1 MIGPDSDNSSK
12 NSSEDFLRKRP
23 SFEEEQSQED
33 HQYRDPR
40 QERRQSYTRE
50 RMVSRYE
57 EEDPEEGDEYERRS
71 RFVLPSFG
79 RLFGDTSYTTLFTYG
94 AAGIGAILVIL
105 IGGWMLL
112 RSQHGGIPVFAPP
125 EIAVKQKPA
134 NPGGMQTIG
143 MGTLAPVDSNSKAT
157 LLPGPEQAN
166 PDALAQ
172 QFSPQT
178 PTPSTGTS
186 NGGENTT
193 TANDKPAQPLP
204 STDDKIANKTYSA
217 TEQVEDSND
226 RSEMNTAAPKV
237 EEKPKVAKENKIK
250 PNQEKTI
257 KKESS
262 TADTEPVSD
271 GKYGVQLA
279 SLLSREAAKAEWQHM
294 RHLAPD
300 LLGSYTPLIQQAEVK
315 GKKVYR
321 LRIKGFASHAQ
332 ASRFCAKLSSK
343 KIACTLANF

>member
-50 RMVSRYE
+50 RMVSRY

-125 EIAVKQKPA
+125 EIVVKQKPA

-143 MGTLAPVDSNSKAT
+143 MGTLAPVDSNGKAT

-178 PTPSTGTS
+178 PTPSTG
-186 NGGENTT
+186 
-193 TANDKPAQPLP
+193 L
-204 STDDKIANKTYSA
+204 
-217 TEQVEDSND
+217 V
-226 RSEMNTAAPKV
+226 M
-237 EEKPKVAKENKIK
+237 EEK
-250 PNQEKTI
+250 
-257 KKESS
+257 
-262 TADTEPVSD
+262 
-271 GKYGVQLA
+271 
-279 SLLSREAAKAEWQHM
+279 
-294 RHLAPD
+294 
-300 LLGSYTPLIQQAEVK
+300 IQQRRMINQHSH
-315 GKKVYR
+315 YHQRIIR
-321 LRIKGFASHAQ
+321 LRTKQI
-332 ASRFCAKLSSK
+332 RLRNKL
-343 KIACTLANF
+343 KIVMIGVK